1 MFHRSNYYTYERKG
15 FTTGIQTPM
24 LNDIIESIDMN
35 MNVFVRTVRRRE
47 IKPRLWYGVGVS
59 RDIE

>member
-1 MFHRSNYYTYERKG
+1 MFHRSNYYTYERKD

-24 LNDIIESIDMN
+24 FKDIIESIDMN

-59 RDIE
+59 RDVE